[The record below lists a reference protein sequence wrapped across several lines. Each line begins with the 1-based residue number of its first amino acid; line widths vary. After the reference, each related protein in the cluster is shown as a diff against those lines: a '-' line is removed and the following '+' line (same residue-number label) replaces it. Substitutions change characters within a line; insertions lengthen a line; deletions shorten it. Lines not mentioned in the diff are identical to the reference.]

1 MDLTYLRSVATIIKA
16 RPPTHLKDTLR
27 YILSVNS
34 MSDERSEERVE
45 FTVNLVEITRQT
57 QHTTSTII
65 LRSFAELRSSG
76 AKRSL
81 RAPQRGSELAKSRA
95 RSEPRAR
102 PNFAFS
108 SIWLAE
114 AERSD
119 CLPISFQSSCS
130 SANGQDLRSKSDS
143 DEGRLAARWS
153 KKLSDCCLMRMSHVC
168 EAISNYSAESEK

>member
-1 MDLTYLRSVATIIKA
+1 
-16 RPPTHLKDTLR
+16 
-27 YILSVNS
+27 

-45 FTVNLVEITRQT
+45 FTVNLD
-57 QHTTSTII
+57 STLTLCYNII

-102 PNFAFS
+102 QLFGFR

-119 CLPISFQSSCS
+119 WFADHFPVELLFSQWPIAVGRSSF
-130 SANGQDLRSKSDS
+130 A
-143 DEGRLAARWS
+143 EGRRARS
-153 KKLSDCCLMRMSHVC
+153 
-168 EAISNYSAESEK
+168 EAKRKRS